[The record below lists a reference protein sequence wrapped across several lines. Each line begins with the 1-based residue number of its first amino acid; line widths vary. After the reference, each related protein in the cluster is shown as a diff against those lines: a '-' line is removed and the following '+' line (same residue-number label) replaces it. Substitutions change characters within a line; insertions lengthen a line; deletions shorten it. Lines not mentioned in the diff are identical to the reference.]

1 MRFSGRPAR
10 PHAAKVEEGFNAGGA
25 GTAAVRAQ
33 ADPKSNKPTPQTAIL
48 FTVTPWD
55 TEMNC
60 LLGQFLVAQN
70 IRQGKGFPLAG
81 V

>member
-48 FTVTPWD
+48 FTATPGILQLTVCWVS
-55 TEMNC
+55 
-60 LLGQFLVAQN
+60 FL
-70 IRQGKGFPLAG
+70 
-81 V
+81 